1 MYKYKLVNVLLQFV
15 YILLSVVQK
24 KCFDILFICIKEL
37 LLFRKLYFCFKLAV
51 KQIEII
57 KNINKMAKETKK
69 NQGMDAEEMLSR
81 SETFIEKNKKS
92 IIGVVLAVIVIIVC
106 IVLYNNFY
114 KDPREEAASAAL
126 AKGEV
131 YFQAGNYETALNG
144 DSINYFGFNK
154 IIDEYS
160 GTDAANLAKAYAG
173 LSLAQTGKY
182 EEAIKYL
189 EDFSGSDDYLSAS
202 VMAATGNCY
211 ANIGKVE
218 KAASLLA
225 KAAKKADAQSLSPVW
240 YKQAGILYENL
251 GNKAEALKC
260 YKAVK
265 ENYSSNM
272 MVAGDIDKYIERVSE

>member
-1 MYKYKLVNVLLQFV
+1 
-15 YILLSVVQK
+15 
-24 KCFDILFICIKEL
+24 
-37 LLFRKLYFCFKLAV
+37 
-51 KQIEII
+51 
-57 KNINKMAKETKK
+57 MATEKKK

-106 IVLYNNFY
+106 IVLYKNFY
-114 KDPREEAASAAL
+114 KGPREEAASAAL
-126 AKGEV
+126 AKGEA
-131 YFQAGNYETALNG
+131 YFQMGNYETALKG
-144 DSINYFGFNK
+144 DSINYFGFDK

-189 EDFSGSDDYLSAS
+189 EDFDGKDNYLSAS

-211 ANIGKVE
+211 ANTGNIE
-218 KAASLLA
+218 KAVSLLV

-240 YKQAGILYENL
+240 YKQAGILYEKL
-251 GNKAEALKC
+251 GKKADALKC
-260 YKAVK
+260 YKEVK
-265 ENYSSNM
+265 DKYSSNM

>member
-57 KNINKMAKETKK
+57 KNI
-69 NQGMDAEEMLSR
+69 
-81 SETFIEKNKKS
+81 
-92 IIGVVLAVIVIIVC
+92 IVC

-114 KDPREEAASAAL
+114 KAPREEAASAAL

-260 YKAVK
+260 YKAVLR
-265 ENYSSNM
+265 
-272 MVAGDIDKYIERVSE
+272 VAFLIIINL